1 MEKALLFVC
10 FVFLALLCSSQQV
23 ATLKVAQT
31 TSPVKPPVEKVEGI
45 LAVSGYFG
53 GKLLG
58 ELKSRFNLSENSE
71 PTVPTTVL
79 VKVGMISFE
88 RLENRPVNDN

>member
-23 ATLKVAQT
+23 AALKVAQT

-45 LAVSGYFG
+45 LAVSVFWWKAVG
-53 GKLLG
+53 
-58 ELKSRFNLSENSE
+58 R
-71 PTVPTTVL
+71 
-79 VKVGMISFE
+79 VKIKVQF
-88 RLENRPVNDN
+88 V